1 MNARPS
7 AIFAVLVGA
16 LALPAISSASS
27 VWHPVN
33 SEAGYS
39 YHPDHATTDTSRAD
53 VVQELE
59 RSQADGS
66 WYYLQRANADG
77 SLVYLSR
84 ITPQP
89 GAVVGGRS
97 ESTGQQSLNVSPE
110 EQRRLEEL
118 YRPG

>member
-16 LALPAISSASS
+16 LALPGISSASS

-39 YHPDHATTDTSRAD
+39 YHPDHATTGTSRAD
-53 VVQELE
+53 VVRELE
-59 RSQADGS
+59 GSQADGS
-66 WYYLQRANADG
+66 WYYLQRAEADG
-77 SLVYLSR
+77 SLVYLRR
-84 ITPQP
+84 ISPQP

-110 EQRRLEEL
+110 EQRRLEDL